1 MIKRKLT
8 VADELGPLVKKLRV
22 RKVGFQ
28 ADNLPV
34 ATANTF
40 RKVVRPARLL
50 VEPGLVAKMRLLKQA
65 DELRR
70 IRKAVD
76 VAQQAYRKTLRSIRV
91 GQTELD
97 IAARLEFEMKKRGS
111 QRPSFDSIVA
121 EGPNAALPHAVPGK
135 RKVRSGSALLFDWGA
150 QVDWY
155 CSDIT
160 RVAFVDRIP
169 PRLSRVYDIVLE
181 AQLNAIEAVE
191 PGAELA
197 AVDAVAR
204 KHIKRAGY
212 GKYFGHGLGHGL
224 GMYVHEAPSV
234 RWSSTGELEPGMV
247 VTIEPGIYLPGV
259 GGVRIEDD
267 VLVTERGHRV
277 LTTLS
282 KDRQAA
288 VI

>member
-1 MIKRKLT
+1 M
-8 VADELGPLVKKLRV
+8 
-22 RKVGFQ
+22 
-28 ADNLPV
+28 
-34 ATANTF
+34 
-40 RKVVRPARLL
+40 
-50 VEPGLVAKMRLLKQA
+50 
-65 DELRR
+65 
-70 IRKAVD
+70 
-76 VAQQAYRKTLRSIRV
+76 
-91 GQTELD
+91 
-97 IAARLEFEMKKRGS
+97 
-111 QRPSFDSIVA
+111 
-121 EGPNAALPHAVPGK
+121 
-135 RKVRSGSALLFDWGA
+135 
-150 QVDWY
+150 DWY

-169 PRLSRVYDIVLE
+169 PRLGRIYDIVLE
-181 AQLNAIEAVE
+181 AQVKAIEAVA

-204 KHIKRAGY
+204 THIKRAGY

-234 RWSSTGELEPGMV
+234 RWSSTGQLEPGMV

-267 VLVTERGHRV
+267 VLVTGRGHQV

-282 KDRQAA
+282 KDREAA